1 MKVKNR
7 FIFLAIFLSFIF
19 SQQIFSQAQTLNDD
33 NFQQA
38 LQEYINKNLLRFG
51 KNEIARER
59 FLIQQMRDIN
69 AEIKSRVKNVS
80 AVRDQYFAG
89 LLTRLEELDAF
100 RSRLSDYNSATLN
113 AFIDQLDNRI
123 RKTIDEGEIN
133 YRRQKIF
140 EDGIQVLYIAEEMM
154 KLDPGARL
162 DGNAQLTQQ
171 LQSSNQKLLNSFGD
185 ARGEE
190 SVVSYSPSS
199 GKATIW
205 DLFIEWKRSN
215 ALQFEARWTD
225 IQVIKNRLLKN
236 GTAMEKERMFKR
248 ELNSALLAYNFRNYD
263 LTDRQF
269 EEILKRFTFISTLD
283 DIYFYK
289 GEANFQLDRLEAAS
303 EAYLNLVNKYPT
315 SPYTFKA
322 YARLVAI
329 AHHFEDLEKVDQY
342 YNEFEKVVVSTDPV
356 VDEIRFIAA
365 ISAVSRSAH
374 EEAVTILNNILPA
387 SEYYIDA
394 RYVLAQ
400 AYVGA
405 GKFDEAE
412 NVLLGVVN
420 NYNTPPDYH
429 FNIYLKLAY
438 IAYERGTYQQAI
450 GYLDNIGSDFSL
462 YDRVLMA
469 YGWNHYKD
477 ELLKEEKIRNFEI
490 TKKYVLILIQEY
502 PNSDYFVE
510 AKSLLAYIYQ
520 LEKNTQGAIQQYE
533 YVYQTSHTQNI
544 SNANIQARDR
554 MKKLL
559 YEIESQKNKALQAN
573 QEMEY
578 LQANNR
584 YLNLQDSLMAMS
596 YAELSPNSIALQRE
610 IQRIQNQINQLDQ
623 LRILAVERNSPD
635 MIDKIDDLREN
646 LTSELE
652 DARELESYSIL
663 GVNYYDEHP
672 HARKES
678 LTEDQN
684 TKIKEMRIETKK
696 QQQDLRNKIKDIDA
710 KKETA
715 RRSKNYKQL
724 VLLDIQKDRY
734 SELLR
739 KYDFMNT
746 ITYDMEVAD
755 SEIDLEKWSNYG
767 AFGIANVNFSVRQDN
782 TDRISYYSEQIGTIN
797 RILNNRKTLLD
808 YKIALIDGEINFM
821 TRKVRRQERLRER
834 AELDRKFEE
843 SYFDTHTSEFQET
856 ESSPPD
862 FDQEE
867 ETPNDEDL

>member
-1 MKVKNR
+1 MKTKKC

-19 SQQIFSQAQTLNDD
+19 SQQIYSQAQALDD
-33 NFQQA
+33 DFQQA

-69 AEIKSRVKNVS
+69 DEIKSRIKNVS

-89 LLTRLEELDAF
+89 LLTRLEELEAF
-100 RSRLSDYNSATLN
+100 RSRLSGYNSATLN

-123 RKTIDEGEIN
+123 RETIDQGEIN

-154 KLDPGARL
+154 KLDPGAQL
-162 DGNAQLTQQ
+162 DGNVQLNQQ
-171 LQSSNQKLLNSFGD
+171 LMSSNQKLLNSFGD
-185 ARGEE
+185 ARGAE
-190 SVVSYSPSS
+190 SPVSYSPTS

-205 DLFIEWKRSN
+205 DLFVEWKRTN
-215 ALQFEARWTD
+215 ALQYEARWTD

-236 GTAMEKERMFKR
+236 GTSMEKDRMFKR

-263 LTDRQF
+263 LADRMLG
-269 EEILKRFTFISTLD
+269 EIINRYTFINTLD

-289 GEANFQLDRLEAAS
+289 GESNFQIDRFEAAN
-303 EAYLNLVNKYPT
+303 EAYLTLVNKFPT

-322 YARLVAI
+322 YARLVVI
-329 AHHFEDLEKVDQY
+329 AYHFKDLQKVDQY
-342 YNEFEKVVVSTDPV
+342 YAEFEKVIISTDPV

-365 ISAVSRSAH
+365 VSAVSRSAH
-374 EEAVTILNNILPA
+374 EEAISILNNILPA

-405 GKFDEAE
+405 SKFDEAE
-412 NVLLGVVN
+412 NVLLGIVD

-429 FNIYLKLAY
+429 FNVYLKLAY
-438 IAYERGTYQQAI
+438 IAYEKGLYQQSI
-450 GYLDNIGSDFSL
+450 GYLDEIGSDFAL
-462 YDRVLMA
+462 YDRVLMT
-469 YGWNHYKD
+469 YGWSHYKE
-477 ELLKEEKIRNFEI
+477 ELLKAEKNRSFDL
-490 TKKYVLILIQEY
+490 TKGYLAILIQEY
-502 PNSDYFVE
+502 PNSDYYLE

-520 LEKNTQGAIQQYE
+520 LEKNTQSAINQYE

-544 SNANIQARDR
+544 SDANLQTRDR
-554 MKKLL
+554 LKQQLFDADT
-559 YEIESQKNKALQAN
+559 ERNRALQAN
-573 QEMEY
+573 QEADY
-578 LQANNR
+578 IRANER
-584 YLNLQDSLMAMS
+584 YLNLQDSLMALS
-596 YAELSPNSIALQRE
+596 YSELSPNSIALQRE
-610 IQRIQNQINQLDQ
+610 IQRIQNQISELDQ
-623 LRILAVERNSPD
+623 LRVLAVERNSPD
-635 MIDKIDDLREN
+635 MIDKIDDLREK
-646 LTSELE
+646 LTDELE
-652 DARELESYSIL
+652 SARELETYSIL

-678 LTEDQN
+678 LTNDQN
-684 TKIKEMRIETKK
+684 KKISEMRLETEK
-696 QQQDLRNKIKDIDA
+696 QQQELRTKLKEIDA
-710 KKETA
+710 KKA
-715 RRSKNYKQL
+715 RAKNSKNYKEL
-724 VLLDIQKDRY
+724 VLLDIQHDRY

-739 KYDFMNT
+739 KYDFMHT
-746 ITYDMEVAD
+746 VTYEMDQVD
-755 SEIDLEKWSNYG
+755 SEIDLQKWSNYG

-782 TDRISYYSEQIGTIN
+782 QDRVAYYSDQIRTIN
-797 RILNNRKTLLD
+797 QILNNRKTLLD

-843 SYFDTHTSEFQET
+843 SYFDTHTSEFQDTET
-856 ESSPPD
+856 SPPS
-862 FDQEE
+862 FEQEE
-867 ETPNDEDL
+867 ELPDEEEL

>member
-7 FIFLAIFLSFIF
+7 FIFLAIFLSFII
-19 SQQIFSQAQTLNDD
+19 SQQIFSQVQTSDDD

-69 AEIKSRVKNVS
+69 AEIKSRVTNVS

-100 RSRLSDYNSATLN
+100 RNRLSDYNSATLN
-113 AFIDQLDNRI
+113 SFIDQLENRI
-123 RKTIDEGEIN
+123 RATIDEGEIN

-140 EDGIQVLYIAEEMM
+140 EDGIQVLYIAEEML
-154 KLDPGARL
+154 KLDRGARL
-162 DGNAQLTQQ
+162 DGNPQLTQQ
-171 LQSSNQKLLNSFGD
+171 LQSSNQKLLDSFGD
-185 ARGEE
+185 ARGSE
-190 SVVSYSPSS
+190 SGVSYSPSS
-199 GKATIW
+199 GNATIW
-205 DLFIEWKRSN
+205 DLFVEWKRTN
-215 ALQFEARWTD
+215 TLQFEARWTD
-225 IQVIKNRLLKN
+225 IQVIKNKLLKN
-236 GTAMEKERMFKR
+236 GTSMEKDRMFKR
-248 ELNSALLAYNFRNYD
+248 ELGSALLAYNFRNYD
-263 LTDRQF
+263 LSNRLF
-269 EEILKRFTFISTLD
+269 EEILTRYTFINTLD

-289 GEANFQLDRLEAAS
+289 GEANFQIDRFDAAS
-303 EAYLNLVNKYPT
+303 QAYLNLINQYPT

-329 AHHFEDLEKVDQY
+329 AHHFGDLQKVDQY
-342 YNEFEKVVVSTDPV
+342 YYEFEKVVVASDPL

-365 ISAVSRSAH
+365 ISAVSRGAY
-374 EEAVTILNNILPA
+374 EEAINILNNILPA
-387 SEYYIDA
+387 SEFYIDA

-405 GKFDEAE
+405 SKFDEAE
-412 NVLLGVVN
+412 NVLLGIVN

-429 FNIYLKLAY
+429 FNVYLKLAY
-438 IAYERGTYQQAI
+438 ISYEKGTYQQAI
-450 GYLDNIGSDFSL
+450 GYLDNIGGNFSL

-469 YGWNHYKD
+469 YGWNHYKE
-477 ELLKEEKIRNFEI
+477 ELLKEEKNRNFDI
-490 TKKYVLILIQEY
+490 IKKYLYILTQEF
-502 PNSDYFVE
+502 PNSDYYLE

-520 LEKNTQGAIQQYE
+520 LEKNTHGAIQQYE

-544 SNANIQARDR
+544 SNVNIQTRDR
-554 MKKLL
+554 IKNQL
-559 YEIESQKNKALQAN
+559 YDIETEKNRAIQTNQK
-573 QEMEY
+573 MGY
-578 LQANNR
+578 LQANDR
-584 YLNLQDSLMAMS
+584 YLSLQDSLMILS

-610 IQRIQNQINQLDQ
+610 IQRIQTQIEQLDH
-623 LRILAVERNSPD
+623 LRTLAVERNSPD
-635 MIDKIDDLREN
+635 MIDRIDDLREN

-663 GVNYYDEHP
+663 GINYYDEHP

-684 TKIKEMRIETKK
+684 KKIKEMRAETEK
-696 QQQDLRNKIKDIDA
+696 QQQELGNKIKDIDA
-710 KKETA
+710 KKERA
-715 RRSKNYKQL
+715 RRSKNYKEL
-724 VLLDIQKDRY
+724 VLLDIQRDRY

-739 KYDFMNT
+739 KYDFMHT
-746 ITYDMEVAD
+746 VAYDMAVAE
-755 SEIDLEKWSNYG
+755 SEIQLQKWSNYG
-767 AFGIANVNFSVRQDN
+767 AFGIANVNFSVRQGNKDK
-782 TDRISYYSEQIGTIN
+782 IAYYSQQIDTIN

-843 SYFDTHTSEFQET
+843 SYFDTHTSELQET
-856 ESSPPD
+856 GTSPPD
-862 FDQEE
+862 FNQEE
-867 ETPNDEDL
+867 ETPIEEDE